1 MNVAFMVSFAGPDSS
16 NLLANLAKF
25 THDYDGKWLSSKIS
39 YLEGHIA
46 ANIKVS
52 LPKKNARIVKANF
65 IAQHNLSIKI
75 DDISL
80 DDQTPNTAVK
90 ICLKAND
97 RSGLVFDI
105 SHLIQEFGADILNME
120 THRLQVQAVGGM
132 VFISNVDIS
141 IPEALDIKLLISE
154 LKTLDDSI
162 VITQES

>member
-25 THDYDGKWLSSKIS
+25 THDHDGKWLSSKIS

-46 ANIKVS
+46 ANIKVV
-52 LPKKNARIVKANF
+52 LPEKHARIVKAHF
-65 IAQHNLSIKI
+65 ISQHDLSIKI

-80 DDQTPNTAVK
+80 ENKAANTAIK
-90 ICLKAND
+90 LCLKAND
-97 RSGLVFDI
+97 RPGLVFDI

-132 VFISNVDIS
+132 VFFSNVDLC
-141 IPEALDIKLLISE
+141 IPEALDINLLISE
-154 LKTLDDSI
+154 LKTLDDSL
-162 VITQES
+162 VITQE